1 MLTQI
6 NILQAVRD
14 ILHTHYEY
22 PIYLDEVK
30 EGFES
35 PCFFLKSIRLSNK
48 DSKCY
53 ELNNITIYITF
64 FSEKG
69 ALTAEELYILQDSLT
84 SYFES
89 GIKVNKD
96 NRYLLTRNL
105 SHSIDGED
113 SDIITFS
120 FDIQYYDYLYTKDK
134 EDEAYEKLTTLHLNE
149 RLKDNGTS

>member
-6 NILQAVRD
+6 DILQAVRD
-14 ILHTHYEY
+14 ILNTHYEY

-35 PCFFLKSIRLSNK
+35 PCFFLKSIRLSNQ

-53 ELNNITIYITF
+53 ELNNITIYLTF

-69 ALTAEELYILQDSLT
+69 ALTAEELYFIQDSLT
-84 SYFES
+84 SYFGS

-105 SHSIDGED
+105 SHTIDGED

-134 EDEAYEKLTTLHLNE
+134 EDEAYEKLNTLHLNE
-149 RLKDNGTS
+149 RLK

>member
-6 NILQAVRD
+6 DILQSVRD
-14 ILHTHYEY
+14 ILKANYDY
-22 PIYLDEVK
+22 PVYLDETK

-53 ELNNITIYITF
+53 ELNNITIYLTF

-69 ALTAEELYILQDSLT
+69 TLTAEELYIIQDSLT
-84 SYFES
+84 SYFGS

-105 SHSIDGED
+105 SHTIDGED

-134 EDEAYEKLTTLHLNE
+134 EDEAYEKLNTLHLNE
-149 RLKDNGTS
+149 RLK

>member
-6 NILQAVRD
+6 DILQAVRD
-14 ILHTHYEY
+14 TLKVNYDY
-22 PIYLDEVK
+22 PVYLDETK

-53 ELNNITIYITF
+53 ELNNITIYLTF

-69 ALTAEELYILQDSLT
+69 TLNAEELYIIQDSLT
-84 SYFES
+84 SYFGS

-105 SHSIDGED
+105 SHTIDGED

-134 EDEAYEKLTTLHLNE
+134 EDEAYEKLNTLHLNE
-149 RLKDNGTS
+149 RLK

>member
-6 NILQAVRD
+6 DILQSVRD
-14 ILHTHYEY
+14 ILKANYEY

-35 PCFFLKSIRLSNK
+35 PCFFLKSIRLSNQ

-53 ELNNITIYITF
+53 ELNNITIYLTF

-69 ALTAEELYILQDSLT
+69 ALTAEELYFIQDSLT
-84 SYFES
+84 SYFGL

-105 SHSIDGED
+105 SHTIDGED

-120 FDIQYYDYLYTKDK
+120 FDIQYYDYLYTKNK
-134 EDEAYEKLTTLHLNE
+134 EDEAYEKLNTLHLNE
-149 RLKDNGTS
+149 RLK

>member
-6 NILQAVRD
+6 DILQAVRD
-14 ILHTHYEY
+14 ILKTHYDY
-22 PIYLDEVK
+22 PVYLDETK

-35 PCFFLKSIRLSNK
+35 PCFFLKSNRLANL
-48 DSKCY
+48 DNQCY
-53 ELNNITIYITF
+53 ELNNITIYLTF

-69 ALTAEELYILQDSLT
+69 TLNAEELYILQDSLT
-84 SYFES
+84 SYFGS

-105 SHSIDGED
+105 SHTIDGED

-134 EDEAYEKLTTLHLNE
+134 EDEAYEKLNTLHLNE
-149 RLKDNGTS
+149 RLK

>member
-6 NILQAVRD
+6 DILQAVRD
-14 ILHTHYEY
+14 ILKAHYEY

-35 PCFFLKSIRLSNK
+35 PCFFLKSIRLSNQ

-53 ELNNITIYITF
+53 ELNNITIYLTF

-69 ALTAEELYILQDSLT
+69 ALTAEELYFIQDSLT
-84 SYFES
+84 SYFGS

-105 SHSIDGED
+105 SHTIDGED

-120 FDIQYYDYLYTKDK
+120 FDIQYYDYLYTKDR
-134 EDEAYEKLTTLHLNE
+134 EDEAYEKLNTLHLNE
-149 RLKDNGTS
+149 RLK

>member
-6 NILQAVRD
+6 DILQAVRD

-22 PIYLDEVK
+22 PIYLDETK

-35 PCFFLKSIRLSNK
+35 PCFFIKSIRLSNQ

-53 ELNNITIYITF
+53 ELNNITIYLTF

-69 ALTAEELYILQDSLT
+69 TLNAEELYIIQDSLT
-84 SYFES
+84 SYFGS

-105 SHSIDGED
+105 SHTIDGED

-134 EDEAYEKLTTLHLNE
+134 EDEAYEKLNTLHLNE
-149 RLKDNGTS
+149 RLK